1 MRLSLMLAHYR
12 TFLLFAL
19 IGLVVFS
26 CESENKVEL
35 KQRDASSLMT
45 KLDAATKLHDTILYS
60 NLKQQIEENIK
71 KGEVKLKFYYQTH
84 IANQLTVKGEFQQA
98 EELLKKTISE
108 AEQAN
113 EYFSVAS
120 CYGSLG
126 SISFF
131 QNKKEEAITYWR
143 KSIAVAEQHD
153 IKHHIPPMLGN
164 IGVVYL
170 NLGYASTASYYFL
183 KSKSY
188 MDKMG
193 KKDENYYVNQ
203 INIINAYC
211 SMNQYHKAME
221 MMKTIDQHY
230 SDKIRYLYFS
240 NMASIYMEL
249 GDRKKTAIFLDSS
262 RLWLKNNQEYSSNQL
277 ELELE
282 SALQFNFSDQLQ
294 IGINEYLEEKNP
306 TSLSLKCTFNQA
318 YKRIKGS
325 YYNNLKEV
333 ETWKNELSPTDYVNA
348 DIYYGFLADVYAEKG
363 EDKKQ
368 ISALLQQRKAH
379 DLLVKEKLSN
389 QLEDYMLSNRNEQ
402 IQHENK
408 VLSLKNEAKEV
419 QIKRQRVLLVVLIVL
434 IVLGILFIAFLIA
447 LYGRQRKIKR
457 REQELNELEADLM
470 AKQLEEYKRSLKL
483 LQRLFYKTSL
493 LKKQLDDSFKSLTK
507 IEDPDEMQ
515 SAIMRIKTDVR
526 VFYQTHQNLLSENM
540 TGAIIKSKV
549 EHLAKHFPDLN
560 DKELKIIELIL
571 EEFSTNEIAVM
582 LEKSIKNIE
591 FTRTNIRK
599 KLDISAQV
607 DLNTFLNDWQA

>member
-1 MRLSLMLAHYR
+1 MLTNYR
-12 TFLLFAL
+12 TFFLFAVISL
-19 IGLVVFS
+19 IVFS

-35 KQRDASSLMT
+35 KKRNASSLMT
-45 KLDAATKLHDTILYS
+45 KLDAANKLHDTILYD
-60 NLKQQIEENIK
+60 NLKQKIEAEIE
-71 KGEVKLKFYYQTH
+71 KGDVQLKLYYQTH
-84 IANQLTVKGEFQQA
+84 LANQLTVKGEFQNA
-98 EELLKKTISE
+98 EELLKKTINE
-108 AEQAN
+108 AEKAK
-113 EYFSVAS
+113 EFFSVAS

-131 QNKKEEAITYWR
+131 QNNKEEAITYWR
-143 KSIAVAEQHD
+143 KSISIAEEHN
-153 IKHHIPPMLGN
+153 IMHHIPPMLGN

-211 SMNQYHKAME
+211 SMNQYEKAMN
-221 MMKTIDQHY
+221 MMETIDQHY

-240 NMASIYMEL
+240 NLASIYMEL
-249 GDRKKTAIFLDSS
+249 DDRKKTAIFLDSS
-262 RLWLKNNQEYSSNQL
+262 HLWLKNNQEYSMNQL

-282 SALQFNFSDQLQ
+282 SALQFDFNDRLKN
-294 IGINEYLEEKNP
+294 GINEYLEEKNP
-306 TSLSLKCTFNQA
+306 KSLSLKCTFNRA
-318 YKRIKGS
+318 YKRINGS
-325 YYNNLKEV
+325 YYNNLAEV
-333 ETWKNELSPTDYVNA
+333 EAWKKELSPTDYVNA
-348 DIYYGFLADVYAEKG
+348 DIYYGFIADVYAEKG
-363 EDKKQ
+363 KDKKQ
-368 ISALLQQRKAH
+368 INALLQQRKAH

-402 IQHENK
+402 IQHQNK
-408 VLSLKNEAKEV
+408 VLSLKNEAKEN
-419 QIKRQRVLLVVLIVL
+419 QIKRQRVLLTVLVVL
-434 IVLGILFIAFLIA
+434 IVLGILFIAFLIT

-470 AKQLEEYKRSLKL
+470 TKQLEEYKRSLKL

-507 IEDPDEMQ
+507 IEDPDKMQ
-515 SAIMRIKTDVR
+515 SAIMRIKTDVK

-540 TGAIIKSKV
+540 IGAIIKSKV
-549 EHLAKHFPDLN
+549 EQLAKYFPDLT

-607 DLNTFLNDWQA
+607 DLNTFLNEWQA